1 MVEDSSGAHTLPA
14 LRISRWEA
22 ARTQQLL
29 TMVQVRPVLT
39 PFSSTLVLFVI
50 ILRMCTDKAPNS
62 WTRGTRRGICVAIEE
77 ATGRTTTRMNRFGV
91 ARMY

>member
-1 MVEDSSGAHTLPA
+1 MEDSTGVRTLLA
-14 LRISRWEA
+14 LRLSRWEA

-39 PFSSTLVLFVI
+39 PFSSTLAPFVV
-50 ILRMCTDKAPNS
+50 ILRMCTNKAPNS
-62 WTRGTRRGICVAIEE
+62 WTGGTRRGICVAIEE
-77 ATGRTTTRMNRFGV
+77 ATGRTTTRVNRFGV